1 VALFLICSHPE
12 YRAVPSFW
20 KDDRPY
26 AADMMIPA
34 IPLHQETRCEV
45 SLRPELWCLRWA
57 KEITSILGKIVT
69 TLALITFSGVLN
81 VRPQE

>member
-1 VALFLICSHPE
+1 MALFLICSHPE

-26 AADMMIPA
+26 AADMIPP
-34 IPLHQETRCEV
+34 IPLHQETKCAV
-45 SLRPELWCLRWA
+45 SLRPDLLWLRWA
-57 KEITSILGKIVT
+57 KEIASILGKIVT
-69 TLALITFSGVLN
+69 TLALITFSGLLN